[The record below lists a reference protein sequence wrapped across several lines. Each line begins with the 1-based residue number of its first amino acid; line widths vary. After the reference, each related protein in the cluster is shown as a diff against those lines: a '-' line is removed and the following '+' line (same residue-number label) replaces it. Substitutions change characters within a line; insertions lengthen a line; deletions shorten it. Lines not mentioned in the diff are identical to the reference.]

1 MGFPDGSDGK
11 ESAYSAG
18 DSGWEDLLEEGM
30 ATHSSILA
38 WKIPTDRGACWATVH
53 GVTESDATET
63 EQQQNAEGS
72 DSQSDG
78 SLDLP

>member
-1 MGFPDGSDGK
+1 MFF
-11 ESAYSAG
+11 Y
-18 DSGWEDLLEEGM
+18 DLEG
-30 ATHSSILA
+30 LGEA
-38 WKIPTDRGACWATVH
+38 WWAAVY

-63 EQQQNAEGS
+63 EQQQQNAEGS

>member
-1 MGFPDGSDGK
+1 MQKTQVRSL
-11 ESAYSAG
+11 S
-18 DSGWEDLLEEGM
+18 WEDPLEKEMG
-30 ATHSSILA
+30 THSSILA
-38 WKIPTDRGACWATVH
+38 WKIPTDRGACWATVR